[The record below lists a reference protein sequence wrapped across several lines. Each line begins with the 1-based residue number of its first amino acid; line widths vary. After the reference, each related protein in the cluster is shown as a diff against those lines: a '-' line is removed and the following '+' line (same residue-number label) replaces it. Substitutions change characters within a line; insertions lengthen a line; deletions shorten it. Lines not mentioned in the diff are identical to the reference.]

1 MNTVL
6 LHGSRPRNAPRSGV
20 TLRLA
25 PRDASP
31 PRDETIATCSMG
43 LEATIAISPVE
54 VRLEPHTPDAT
65 PARTTVLPRLETDG
79 PVPRLVAQGKLRY
92 EHRRRLGEGG
102 LGEVIGARDN
112 DIDRDV
118 AVKRMRHETASPATI
133 ARFVEEVRTIGR
145 LEHPN
150 IVPIHDVG
158 VDERGEY
165 YFVMKY
171 IEGDTLERVIERLAA
186 GDPEYHARYSF
197 ERRVQIFTALLEA
210 VAYAHAK
217 GVVHRDIKP
226 ANVMVGAYGEVVLMD
241 WGIAKR
247 LRDDGAATPEA
258 PLGPSYAA
266 APGKR
271 GPLFETREGDLIG
284 TPAYMS
290 PEQARGESVDERSD
304 LYSLALLFHELLC
317 LRHPLDSKGTLP
329 MVLLDV
335 VGEEVPLASLVS
347 SPHQPPVPMDLSW
360 FVRKGLAKGRAARY
374 QSAAE
379 MLARLERRAEGLVPV
394 QCHVT
399 FMRRLTLEAT
409 RFVDRHPLLATAV
422 LAAMVVFTLGSA
434 IATVGRVF
442 G

>member
-1 MNTVL
+1 MCL
-6 LHGSRPRNAPRSGV
+6 G
-20 TLRLA
+20 
-25 PRDASP
+25 
-31 PRDETIATCSMG
+31 ETIAVAES
-43 LEATIAISPVE
+43 EA
-54 VRLEPHTPDAT
+54 RLPAQAPDAA
-65 PARTTVLPRLETDG
+65 PARTTVLPRLESDG
-79 PVPRLVAQGKLRY
+79 AVPRLVSQGKLRY

-171 IEGDTLERVIERLAA
+171 IEGDTLEAIIEKLQA
-186 GDPEYHARYSF
+186 GDPGTHARYGY

-210 VAYAHAK
+210 VAYAHSK
-217 GVVHRDIKP
+217 GIVHRDIKP

-247 LRDDGAATPEA
+247 LRSDGEAMPETA
-258 PLGPSYAA
+258 LGPVPASRHEN
-266 APGKR
+266 R
-271 GPLFETREGDLIG
+271 GALFETVEGDLIG

-290 PEQARGESVDERSD
+290 PEQARGEAVDERSD

-317 LRHPLDSKGTLP
+317 LRHPLASKATLSA
-329 MVLLDV
+329 MLL
-335 VGEEVPLASLVS
+335 GILNEPTPLASFVS
-347 SPHQPPVPMDLSW
+347 SPHQPLVPMDLAW
-360 FVRKGLAKGRAARY
+360 FVRKGLAKDRANRY

-379 MLARLERRAEGLVPV
+379 MLERLERRAEGYVPI

-399 FMRRLTLEAT
+399 FMRRATLEAT
-409 RFVDRHPLLATAV
+409 RFVDRHPLWASVV
-422 LAAMVVFTLGSA
+422 LAGMVVAMAAGAVAAAGSA
-434 IATVGRVF
+434 LG
-442 G
+442 